1 MNILYDATPLLMRSA
16 GVKNYH
22 HTLLTHLLPIIE
34 PHRVKLFPL
43 LKQLTPN
50 DNERSN
56 YGSLGSKLRLAGVLA
71 SNYSGLPLWRG
82 LTRGADIFH
91 MTPFVRRPPEGVLL
105 TSMVHDPTPALLPE
119 CHPETNIRYF
129 EWFVERILP
138 RLDAVLTPSQ
148 AVKADLVKHF
158 GVPAGKITAVHHGV
172 DEDFFDA
179 SPSLIGLVRQ
189 TYGLPDN
196 YILFVGAMEPRK
208 NLIALVDA
216 YERLSPALRKRHP
229 LVITGAAGWKNRS
242 IKKRLERMGAHL
254 TGYVARPHLPALYH
268 AAQLFVFPSLY
279 EGFGMPL
286 LEAMAARVPVV
297 TSNVSAM
304 PEVAGEAAVY
314 VDPRDPDDLAGA
326 IGRVLEQPE
335 LASALGEGGRRRA
348 RQFTWEATAA
358 HTKAFFEKVAEGL

>member
-1 MNILYDATPLLMRSA
+1 MNILYDGTPLLMRSA

-22 HTLLTHLLPIIE
+22 HALLSHLIPIIE
-34 PHRVKLFPL
+34 PHRLQLFPL
-43 LKQLTPN
+43 LRQLTPN

-56 YGSLGSKLRLAGVLA
+56 YGSLGTKLRLAGVLA
-71 SNYSGLPLWRG
+71 SNYSGVPLWSG
-82 LTRGADIFH
+82 LTRGADILH
-91 MTPFVRRPPEGVLL
+91 LTPFVQRPPEGVPL
-105 TSMVHDPTPALLPE
+105 TSMVHDPTPVLLPE
-119 CHPETNIRYF
+119 CHPKTNIRYF

-138 RLDAVLTPSQ
+138 RLGAILTPSQ

-158 GVPAGKITAVHHGV
+158 GVPAERITAVHHGV

-179 SPSLIGLVRQ
+179 SPALVGLVRQ
-189 TYGLPDN
+189 TYDLPRN
-196 YILFVGAMEPRK
+196 YVLFVGAMEPRK
-208 NLIALVDA
+208 NLITLVDA
-216 YERLSPALRKRHP
+216 YEKLSSAFRKRHP
-229 LVITGAAGWKNRS
+229 LVITGAAGWKNRT
-242 IKKRLERMGAHL
+242 IKKRLEQVGAHL
-254 TGYVARPHLPALYH
+254 TGYVSRVHLPALYH

-286 LEAMAARVPVV
+286 LEAMAARVPVI

-314 VDPRDPDDLAGA
+314 VDPHDSGDLADA
-326 IGRVLEQPE
+326 IERVLEQPE

-358 HTKAFFEKVAEGL
+358 QTKAFFETVAAGL